1 MHEAREEGWYV
12 ETNWGWAVLRY
23 AEVSALLRDRRFR
36 QGNARWP
43 AQNGIHSGL
52 FSDWWQE
59 TLLSL
64 EGDDHARIRRL
75 LVPAFRNKTIAAMRP
90 TFQALANEL
99 IDAFADRGA
108 RSSSSR
114 EFAEPYA
121 ARIICLLLGLPE
133 DDWPQVA
140 HWADD
145 LGRVV
150 LDRRRQ
156 PGAADRGGADRAAR
170 LRRRGGRR
178 PAGAPAR
185 RPGDDA
191 GAGRGG

>member
-1 MHEAREEGWYV
+1 M
-12 ETNWGWAVLRY
+12 LRY

-75 LVPAFRNKTIAAMRP
+75 MVPAFRNKTIAAMRP
-90 TFQALANEL
+90 RFQALANEL
-99 IDAFADRGA
+99 IDGFAERG
-108 RSSSSR
+108 SVEFIS

-121 ARIICLLLGLPE
+121 ARIICVLLGLPE
-133 DDWPQVA
+133 DNWLQVA

-145 LGRVV
+145 LGASFSIDVGNRCPGS
-150 LDRRRQ
+150 RQ
-156 PGAADRGGADRAAR
+156 R
-170 LRRRGGRR
+170 
-178 PAGAPAR
+178 
-185 RPGDDA
+185 
-191 GAGRGG
+191 

>member
-1 MHEAREEGWYV
+1 MPIRFDLGDPAFDVTSAEVHAAREDDWYV
-12 ETNWGWAVLRY
+12 ETTWGWAVLRY

-75 LVPAFRNKTIAAMRP
+75 MVPAFKNKVIAEMRP
-90 TFQALANEL
+90 TFQAIADEL
-99 IDAFADRGA
+99 IDGFAARGQVELIT
-108 RSSSSR
+108 

-121 ARIICLLLGLPE
+121 ARIICLLLGLPQHH
-133 DDWPQVA
+133 WPSP
-140 HWADD
+140 H
-145 LGRVV
+145 RS
-150 LDRRRQ
+150 
-156 PGAADRGGADRAAR
+156 
-170 LRRRGGRR
+170 
-178 PAGAPAR
+178 
-185 RPGDDA
+185 
-191 GAGRGG
+191 